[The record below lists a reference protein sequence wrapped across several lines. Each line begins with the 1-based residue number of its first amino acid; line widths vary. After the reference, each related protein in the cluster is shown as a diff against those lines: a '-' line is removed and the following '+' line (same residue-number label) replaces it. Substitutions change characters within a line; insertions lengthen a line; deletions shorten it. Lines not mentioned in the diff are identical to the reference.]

1 MTICPHSQR
10 LRQQRVHIVISQEL
24 GGHHICVV
32 NDYANTS
39 QHSKQMFVNFFAKMK
54 ILQNCF
60 SLYVLYMRGLLEF
73 FLPNKKVKSL
83 VTLSLF

>member
-60 SLYVLYMRGLLEF
+60 SLYSMYVQYMRGLLEF
-73 FLPNKKVKSL
+73 FYPIKRLKIL
-83 VTLSLF
+83 